1 MYATFREYINSNKGK
16 KVENDGSEVYTIY
29 MCWRRYPQETQVK
42 DRKDRKEGVIGK
54 TDNLIFKID
63 KCL

>member
-1 MYATFREYINSNKGK
+1 MK
-16 KVENDGSEVYTIY
+16 KENDGSEVYTIY
-29 MCWRRYPQETQVK
+29 LRWRRYPQETQVK